1 MTTVPERGL
10 KCDLLFTGGC
20 VITVDDDRRVIDP
33 GAVAIDGNRIIA
45 VGTPAELSAYKAAR
59 VVECRG
65 RAIIPGLVDCHTH
78 LFQYLVRGL
87 GEGLELWPWL
97 AEFIWPLATHLTRE
111 DASAGASIAALEAV
125 RAGITTLTDNH
136 YGLTDYETTI
146 AVCDAIESVGARG
159 RVARGMMGP
168 ETEIARKGKLDG
180 AMFRYSIDEEIGIT
194 RAAMIE
200 RRDRLVTVWPAP
212 ENIVYCHQ
220 ELVFRAAELAQEFG
234 TGWHSHC
241 SEARTDAPYY
251 LESYGIRPV
260 EWLQR
265 EGLLGSGAT
274 LAHAI
279 FLEDAEVEYLGASA
293 TGVAYC
299 PVSHAY
305 IGLGVMRLSDL
316 RRAGAIV
323 GLGIDGACAHR
334 QDMFE
339 QMKQS
344 ILLQRVHHQDPTAS
358 TAEEAFELATREGA
372 RYLGIDAG
380 VIAPGKLADL
390 AVVDLSG
397 THFLPLQRVLA
408 ALVYCARGSDVE
420 MTIVNGEIVYEQ
432 GIFPRVDDA
441 EIRNEATAR
450 ATSLVERAD
459 LVGLRVPWRHAA
471 GR

>member
-1 MTTVPERGL
+1 MTTVPERGP
-10 KCDLLFTGGC
+10 KCDLLLTGGC

-59 VVECRG
+59 VVECRD

-136 YGLTDYETTI
+136 YGLTDYDTTI

-168 ETEIARKGKLDG
+168 GTEIARRGKLDG

-194 RAAMIE
+194 RAAMTE

-220 ELVFRAAELAQEFG
+220 ELVFRAAELLREFG

-251 LESYGIRPV
+251 LESYGYDPS
-260 EWLQR
+260 
-265 EGLLGSGAT
+265 SGCRGKACSAQAPRWRT
-274 LAHAI
+274 RSSWRTWKSSTSGRAPP
-279 FLEDAEVEYLGASA
+279 AS
-293 TGVAYC
+293 
-299 PVSHAY
+299 P
-305 IGLGVMRLSDL
+305 
-316 RRAGAIV
+316 
-323 GLGIDGACAHR
+323 
-334 QDMFE
+334 
-339 QMKQS
+339 
-344 ILLQRVHHQDPTAS
+344 
-358 TAEEAFELATREGA
+358 
-372 RYLGIDAG
+372 
-380 VIAPGKLADL
+380 IAPFRTL
-390 AVVDLSG
+390 
-397 THFLPLQRVLA
+397 T
-408 ALVYCARGSDVE
+408 SDS
-420 MTIVNGEIVYEQ
+420 
-432 GIFPRVDDA
+432 A
-441 EIRNEATAR
+441 
-450 ATSLVERAD
+450 
-459 LVGLRVPWRHAA
+459 
-471 GR
+471 